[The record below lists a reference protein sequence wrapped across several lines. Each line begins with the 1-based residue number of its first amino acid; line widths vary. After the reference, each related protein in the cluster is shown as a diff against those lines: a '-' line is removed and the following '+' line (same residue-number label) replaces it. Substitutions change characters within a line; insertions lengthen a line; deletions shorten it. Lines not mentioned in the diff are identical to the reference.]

1 MDQTPRHHRQILLP
15 EIGASGQ
22 ASIRDGHVMVVGCGA
37 LGSFAIDQLAR
48 AGVGTLT
55 LVDRDIVEV
64 TNLQRQTLYT
74 MADVECATPKA
85 DAAAT
90 RVRAI
95 DPDLTVH
102 AVVEHFG
109 SENALDLLRGVDLVI
124 DGLDNFPSRYL
135 LNDACV
141 HDGVPWIHGGV
152 IGTRGTSMVV
162 LPGTTPCLRCLFP
175 DAPPPGSTP
184 TCDTAG
190 VLAPAVATVASHQV
204 LQSLKILIG
213 ALADL
218 DHSLVSWDFWNERT
232 TRVDVRGSRDRSCP
246 CCGLARYEHLDA
258 PAGSATVLCGRG
270 AVQIVPAVKS
280 DGFDLNGLR
289 LRLQTHGRFE
299 IRSERLVGVLNS
311 VFGESDDEVGLTV
324 FDDGRAILNGTT
336 DPDRARALY
345 DRYVG
350 H

>member
-1 MDQTPRHHRQILLP
+1 
-15 EIGASGQ
+15 
-22 ASIRDGHVMVVGCGA
+22 MVVGCGA

-55 LVDRDIVEV
+55 LVDRDIVEA
-64 TNLQRQTLYT
+64 TNLQRQTLFT
-74 MADVECATPKA
+74 MADVECARPKA
-85 DAAAT
+85 DAAAA

-95 DPDLTVH
+95 DPGVTVH
-102 AVVEHFG
+102 AVVEHFD
-109 SENALDLLRGVDLVI
+109 SENALELLRGVDLVI

-141 HDGVPWIHGGV
+141 QSGVPWVHGGV
-152 IGTRGTSMVV
+152 IGTEGTSLVV

-175 DAPPPGSTP
+175 APPAPGTTP
-184 TCDTAG
+184 TCDTSG

-204 LQSLKILIG
+204 LQALKILVG
-213 ALADL
+213 ASAAVDTT
-218 DHSLVSWDFWNERT
+218 LVSWDFWNERQ
-232 TRVDVRGSRDRSCP
+232 TRVDVRASRESSCP
-246 CCGLARYEHLDA
+246 CCGLGRFDHLDA

-270 AVQIVPAVKS
+270 AVQIVPAAKP
-280 DGFDLNGLR
+280 GRFDLHGLR
-289 LRLQTHGRFE
+289 TRLQTHGRFE
-299 IRSERLVGVLNS
+299 IDSGRLRGVLDS
-311 VFGESDDEVGLTV
+311 VLGESDDEVELTV
-324 FDDGRAILNGTT
+324 FDDGRAIVAGTT